1 MQARKPQ
8 PVSKPFIC
16 THPAT
21 QACLLAGV
29 VLLAGCVPARWPEK
43 PASAPSP
50 VPPATASQRPK
61 PVKPAPPP
69 LPPSAPEA
77 RVAEEPPEPL
87 PRSRSGNPAFYEV
100 LGQRYFVMDDSDGYR
115 EQGVASWYGAPFH
128 GRRTSS
134 GTVYDMHD
142 LTAAHKTLPLPTLV
156 RVTNLDNGRS
166 VVVTVDDRGPFV
178 KNRLIDLSYAA
189 ARELGIVESGTGRV
203 EVEAV
208 RTRRALS
215 ASAAPAPA
223 GAPARAQRLFMQVGA
238 FSDEANAARLKGN
251 LESNGVNNVAILY
264 DDEVR
269 PGLYRVRIGPIQGSA
284 EYDALASRLA
294 ALSIANPRLVT
305 ESPVARETFSAP

>member
-1 MQARKPQ
+1 M
-8 PVSKPFIC
+8 SKPAIN
-16 THPAT
+16 PQRAT
-21 QACLLAGV
+21 QACLLAAA

-43 PASAPSP
+43 PATAPAP
-50 VPPATASQRPK
+50 VPPAAASQRPK

-69 LPPSAPEA
+69 LPPPSPD
-77 RVAEEPPEPL
+77 VSLAEQAPEPL
-87 PRSRSGNPAFYEV
+87 PRSRSGNPPFYEV
-100 LGQRYFVMDDSDGYR
+100 LGERYFVMDDSEGYR

-142 LTAAHKTLPLPTLV
+142 FTAAHKTLPLPTLV

-178 KNRLIDLSYAA
+178 KNRLIDLSFAA
-189 ARELGIVESGTGRV
+189 AKELGIVESGTGRV

-215 ASAAPAPA
+215 ASAAAGPTAA
-223 GAPARAQRLFMQVGA
+223 GAAAGAQRLFMQVGA
-238 FSDEANAARLKGN
+238 FSDEANAARLKGS
-251 LESNGVNNVAILY
+251 LESNGVNNVIIRY

-269 PGLYRVRIGPIQGSA
+269 PGLYRVRIGPIKGSA

-305 ESPVARETFSAP
+305 ESPVARETSSAP